1 MATFGGA
8 MIDEEERPVDSGV
21 IPKTYTTSPP
31 LAHQVSAGKPCSNCR
46 ELCPGFE
53 LHFWRKICKHCK
65 CPPESHDMTSHID
78 HDRSLTRHHHD
89 PKRNST
95 SDDDSGCPLEE
106 YAWVPPGL
114 KPEQVHQYFSCL
126 PEDKVPFLNSVGE
139 KYRVRQLLQQLPPHD
154 NEVRYCNT
162 LTEEEKRELRM
173 FSVQRKREALGRG
186 SVRPLPL
193 TMQGVICC
201 KCQQLISGGSM
212 AVFASRAGHDKIWH
226 PACFT
231 CMTCD
236 ELLVDLIYFFKDEF
250 LYCGRH
256 HAELIKPRCGACDE
270 IIFADECT
278 EAEGRSWHMKHFCC
292 FECDRQLGGQRYIMK
307 EGRPYCCVCFE
318 RMFAEYCDTC
328 GEHIGVDQGQM
339 THEGQHW
346 HATERC
352 FKCHTCQKSLL
363 GQPFLPKH
371 GVIYCSAACS
381 RAASMQTQTPRRPE
395 DYVHDINSIRLGS
408 PVSHA
413 LQEQGTMGMQEALR
427 QQYSLSDSLPS
438 SDRDQGY
445 ATSSNSEVY
454 APGIYDTSR
463 SQNSQG
469 QSSSGNYELNVDS
482 LIDALP
488 VPHEAKLKKRLSQL
502 SMPDLSKE
510 PQSSPSEENGKMN
523 SQARSRSGSEKNL
536 HTRYHEYEEL
546 PCMYDVPNKNTKHVN
561 NCHPSHEYRS
571 IRPME
576 RMLGHG
582 NPESARSFPE
592 LRYNCVSDSPQ
603 NVPLP
608 HPNVQVNTSP
618 SHVNNG
624 LPPLPDNVRMNPI
637 NRPPS
642 GRVPLQVS
650 DYPRS
655 QSFEGRPSERAHSRR
670 HNRRRNNRVPRRDQI
685 QGHWPDSNN
694 YRDDD
699 DDYCSTCSSSSDSDD
714 SFYYDDR
721 GPRPR
726 ISYVDDMSISLG
738 NNSAMRQRM
747 MGRHR
752 VKQKQCVIS

>member
-1 MATFGGA
+1 M
-8 MIDEEERPVDSGV
+8 DSGV

-201 KCQQLISGGSM
+201 KCQQMISGGSM

-469 QSSSGNYELNVDS
+469 QSSGNYELNVDS

-510 PQSSPSEENGKMN
+510 PQSSPGEENGKMN

-546 PCMYDVPNKNTKHVN
+546 PCMYDVPNKNTKNVN
-561 NCHPSHEYRS
+561 NCHPSQEYRS
-571 IRPME
+571 IRPMD

-582 NPESARSFPE
+582 NQESARSFPE
-592 LRYNCVSDSPQ
+592 LRYNCTSDSPQ
-603 NVPLP
+603 NIPLP

-624 LPPLPDNVRMNPI
+624 LPPLPDSVRMNPI

-642 GRVPLQVS
+642 RRVPLQVS

-670 HNRRRNNRVPRRDQI
+670 HGRRRNNRVPRRDQV

-694 YRDDD
+694 YGDDD

-726 ISYVDDMSISLG
+726 ISYVDDMSITLG

>member
-1 MATFGGA
+1 
-8 MIDEEERPVDSGV
+8 
-21 IPKTYTTSPP
+21 
-31 LAHQVSAGKPCSNCR
+31 
-46 ELCPGFE
+46 
-53 LHFWRKICKHCK
+53 
-65 CPPESHDMTSHID
+65 
-78 HDRSLTRHHHD
+78 
-89 PKRNST
+89 
-95 SDDDSGCPLEE
+95 
-106 YAWVPPGL
+106 
-114 KPEQVHQYFSCL
+114 
-126 PEDKVPFLNSVGE
+126 
-139 KYRVRQLLQQLPPHD
+139 
-154 NEVRYCNT
+154 
-162 LTEEEKRELRM
+162 
-173 FSVQRKREALGRG
+173 
-186 SVRPLPL
+186 
-193 TMQGVICC
+193 
-201 KCQQLISGGSM
+201 
-212 AVFASRAGHDKIWH
+212 
-226 PACFT
+226 
-231 CMTCD
+231 
-236 ELLVDLIYFFKDEF
+236 
-250 LYCGRH
+250 
-256 HAELIKPRCGACDE
+256 
-270 IIFADECT
+270 
-278 EAEGRSWHMKHFCC
+278 MKHFCC

-454 APGIYDTSR
+454 APGLYDTSR
-463 SQNSQG
+463 SHNSQEQNG
-469 QSSSGNYELNVDS
+469 GNYELNVDS

-502 SMPDLSKE
+502 SMPDLSKD

-523 SQARSRSGSEKNL
+523 SQSRSRSGSEKNL

-546 PCMYDVPNKNTKHVN
+546 PCMYDVPNRSMKQAS
-561 NCHPSHEYRS
+561 NCQQSREYGS

-576 RMLGHG
+576 RMLGSG
-582 NPESARSFPE
+582 DPESARSFPE
-592 LRYNCVSDSPQ
+592 LRYNCVNNSPQ

-608 HPNVQVNTSP
+608 PPNGQLNTSP
-618 SHVNNG
+618 QNLNNG

-642 GRVPLQVS
+642 RRVPLQVS

-670 HNRRRNNRVPRRDQI
+670 HGRRRNDRAPRRDQG
-685 QGHWPDSNN
+685 QGHYSDSNN

-714 SFYYDDR
+714 CYYYDDR
-721 GPRPR
+721 ESSSRAR
-726 ISYVDDMSISLG
+726 ISYVDDMGISFG
-738 NNSAMRQRM
+738 TNSAMRQRM
-747 MGRHR
+747 TGRHR

>member
-1 MATFGGA
+1 MANVGDNL
-8 MIDEEERPVDSGV
+8 MKDDERPILDTGV
-21 IPKTYTTSPP
+21 IPKTYNTSPP

-65 CPPESHDMTSHID
+65 CAPESHDMTSHSD
-78 HDRSLTRHHHD
+78 HDRSLTRLNHD

-114 KPEQVHQYFSCL
+114 KPEQVHQYFSSL

-201 KCQQLISGGSM
+201 KCQQMISGGSM
-212 AVFASRAGHDKIWH
+212 AVFATRAGHDKIWH
-226 PACFT
+226 PSCFT

-318 RMFAEYCDTC
+318 RMYAEYCDTC

-395 DYVHDINSIRLGS
+395 DYVHDINSMRLGS

-438 SDRDQGY
+438 SERDQGY

-454 APGIYDTSR
+454 APGMYDTSR

-469 QSSSGNYELNVDS
+469 QCSANYELNVDS
-482 LIDALP
+482 LVDALP
-488 VPHEAKLKKRLSQL
+488 VPHEAKLKKRLSQF
-502 SMPDLSKE
+502 SMPDLSKD
-510 PQSSPSEENGKMN
+510 PQSSPIEENGKMN
-523 SQARSRSGSEKNL
+523 SQSRSRSGSEKNL
-536 HTRYHEYEEL
+536 NSRYHEYEEL
-546 PCMYDVPNKNTKHVN
+546 PCMYDVPNRSMKRTN
-561 NCHPSHEYRS
+561 NSQQSQEYRS
-571 IRPME
+571 IRPVD
-576 RMLGHG
+576 RMLG

-592 LRYNCVSDSPQ
+592 LRYNCVNTSPQ
-603 NVPLP
+603 NVPP
-608 HPNVQVNTSP
+608 PQQNVRLNTSP
-618 SHVNNG
+618 QNVNNG

-670 HNRRRNNRVPRRDQI
+670 HERRRGDRISRRDPG
-685 QGHWPDSNN
+685 QGHWSDSNN
-694 YRDDD
+694 YRD

-714 SFYYDDR
+714 YYYDER
-721 GPRPR
+721 GQGLGTR

-738 NNSAMRQRM
+738 ANSAMRQRM
-747 MGRHR
+747 TGRHR

>member
-1 MATFGGA
+1 MKGL
-8 MIDEEERPVDSGV
+8 E
-21 IPKTYTTSPP
+21 
-31 LAHQVSAGKPCSNCR
+31 
-46 ELCPGFE
+46 
-53 LHFWRKICKHCK
+53 RKICKHCK
-65 CPPESHDMTSHID
+65 CPPESHDMTSHGD
-78 HDRSLTRHHHD
+78 HDRSLTRLNHD

-162 LTEEEKRELRM
+162 LSEDEKRELRM

-201 KCQQLISGGSM
+201 KCQQMISGGSM

-231 CMTCD
+231 CTTCD

-318 RMFAEYCDTC
+318 RMYAEYCDTC

-395 DYVHDINSIRLGS
+395 DYVHDINSMRLGS

-454 APGIYDTSR
+454 APGMYDTVR
-463 SQNSQG
+463 SQKSQG
-469 QSSSGNYELNVDS
+469 QSSGNYELNVDG

-488 VPHEAKLKKRLSQL
+488 VPHEAKLKKRLSQF
-502 SMPDLSKE
+502 SMPDLSTD
-510 PQSSPSEENGKMN
+510 PPSSPTEESVKMN
-523 SQARSRSGSEKNL
+523 SQSKSRSGSEKNL
-536 HTRYHEYEEL
+536 NTRYHEYEEL
-546 PCMYDVPNKNTKHVN
+546 PCMYDVPNRGMKQTNSSQQSN
-561 NCHPSHEYRS
+561 EYRS
-571 IRPME
+571 IRPID
-576 RMLGHG
+576 RMIGSG

-592 LRYNCVSDSPQ
+592 LRYNSINTSPQ
-603 NVPLP
+603 NVPPPQQNGQLNALP
-608 HPNVQVNTSP
+608 QNVNS
-618 SHVNNG
+618 G
-624 LPPLPDNVRMNPI
+624 LPPLPDSARMNPVT
-637 NRPPS
+637 RPPT

-655 QSFEGRPSERAHSRR
+655 QSFEGRPSERAHNRRHGRRRSDRISRR
-670 HNRRRNNRVPRRDQI
+670 DPG
-685 QGHWPDSNN
+685 QGHWSDSNN
-694 YRDDD
+694 YRD

-714 SFYYDDR
+714 SYYYDDR
-721 GPRPR
+721 NQGLGAR
-726 ISYVDDMSISLG
+726 ISYVDDMSLSLG
-738 NNSAMRQRM
+738 ANSAMRQRM
-747 MGRHR
+747 TGRHR